1 MVFVLDTEK
10 NILNPCSPKRARI
23 LLTTKKAAVFR
34 MFPFTIILKRK
45 VENIKLKPLTIKL
58 DSGSKK
64 TGIAIVNN
72 NNGQVAFLAELEHRG
87 QTISSSLESRKAIR
101 RSRRNRK
108 TRYRKCRFFKNL
120 NKKGWIAPSLMHRIF
135 NISTWISRFSKICN
149 ITNISN
155 ELVKFDTQL
164 MDNPEI
170 SGVEYQ
176 QGTLIGYETREYLLE
191 KFNRQ
196 CVYCKA
202 VNIPLEIEHVIPKSR
217 GGTNRISNLTLACR
231 ACNLKKGI
239 MTATE
244 FGFPEVEK
252 LAKKSLKDASVMN
265 IIRWKLFNQLQ
276 TFDLPIECGSGGLT
290 KFNRTTRGLSKEHF
304 NDALCVGKSTPES
317 FIFNDIKA
325 LRIKAVGHGNRQM
338 CLMNKFGFSRT
349 RAKGSK
355 KAFGFQTGDIVK
367 AVVTKGKKIGNYLG
381 KVAIRTTGNFNITTA
396 TAVVQGINYKY
407 CKKVH
412 SCDGYSYQF

>member
-72 NNGQVAFLAELEHRG
+72 ENGQVAFLAELEHRG
-87 QTISSSLESRKAIR
+87 QNISSSLESRKVIR

-108 TRYRKCRFFKNL
+108 TRYRKCRYFKNN
-120 NKKGWIAPSLMHRIF
+120 NKKDWIAPSLKHRIF

-164 MDNPEI
+164 MENPEI

-202 VNIPLEIEHVIPKSR
+202 VNIPLEIEHIIPKSR
-217 GGTNRISNLTLACR
+217 G
-231 ACNLKKGI
+231 
-239 MTATE
+239 
-244 FGFPEVEK
+244 
-252 LAKKSLKDASVMN
+252 
-265 IIRWKLFNQLQ
+265 
-276 TFDLPIECGSGGLT
+276 
-290 KFNRTTRGLSKEHF
+290 
-304 NDALCVGKSTPES
+304 
-317 FIFNDIKA
+317 
-325 LRIKAVGHGNRQM
+325 
-338 CLMNKFGFSRT
+338 
-349 RAKGSK
+349 
-355 KAFGFQTGDIVK
+355 
-367 AVVTKGKKIGNYLG
+367 
-381 KVAIRTTGNFNITTA
+381 
-396 TAVVQGINYKY
+396 
-407 CKKVH
+407 
-412 SCDGYSYQF
+412 